1 MKLMVSRLLIR
12 EIVTGKVGTAFI
24 KNSIESLG
32 TALGTA
38 LNQKQH
44 QKQH

>member
-1 MKLMVSRLLIR
+1 MVSRLLIR
-12 EIVTGKVGTAFI
+12 ETFKIVTGKVGTAFI

-44 QKQH
+44 